1 MSIDPKKLKI
11 PAEAELVLIGA
22 PESFASEM
30 AAYGIVRK
38 RIGKKSAH
46 WVMVFIKSRAELV
59 RQAEIVLSALA
70 PDGVLWIA
78 FPKKSSGIKTDLD
91 RDTAHRALQG
101 LPAQWLSLVAID
113 KTWSAFALRKTAG
126 ARLYEPSAIADA
138 RTSNPFIDL
147 LNRKVLL
154 PDYLESALSAHPSE
168 RAFFDGLAFTHRK
181 EYVVWITEAKKV
193 ETRDARI
200 HKMILMLQTRK
211 KNPSEK

>member
-1 MSIDPKKLKI
+1 MSINPKKLKI
-11 PAEAELVLIGA
+11 PAEAELVLLEA
-22 PESFASEM
+22 PEWFAAEL
-30 AAYGIVRK
+30 ADYGSVRQ
-38 RIGKKSAH
+38 RIGKNSPR
-46 WVMVFIKSRAELV
+46 WVMVFIKNLEELK
-59 RQAEIVLSALA
+59 QQTELVLSALA

-101 LPAQWLSLVAID
+101 LPAQWLSLVALD
-113 KTWSAFALRKTAG
+113 KTWSAFALRKAAG
-126 ARLYEPSAIADA
+126 ARLYEPSATADA
-138 RTSNPFIDL
+138 RTSNPFIDQ

-154 PDYLESALSAHPSE
+154 PDYLESVLRAYPEE

-181 EYVVWITEAKKV
+181 EYVVWVSEAKKL
-193 ETRDARI
+193 ETREARI